1 MNDPLLLLSDNMIKT
16 QVFKKDL
23 IDAGF
28 KIDLIQESQLEQ
40 AQNYHL
46 VLIDIHHHFEFAK
59 TCLKPLQ
66 QFPHLLIFILGPD
79 ASLHSCL
86 DAFDLGT
93 DDYLKK
99 PFANAECFVRI
110 KALLKRSHLAP
121 NTDSQLCSGPIQLNC
136 LTRHASLNHEQLHLT
151 NCEFNLLELFLRYP
165 GRVLSKEMLTEYSL
179 GRKYTLYD
187 RSIDV
192 HVSNLRHKINQDA
205 LDEIMIETVRGYGYT
220 FVAKG

>member
-1 MNDPLLLLSDNMIKT
+1 MSNLLLLLSDNFVKS
-16 QVFKKDL
+16 QHVKHDL
-23 IDAGF
+23 EEAGF
-28 KIDLIQESQLEQ
+28 DVFLMESSNLEQ

-46 VLIDIHHHFEFAK
+46 VLIDIHQDFEFAK
-59 TCLKPLQ
+59 KTLKQLQ
-66 QFPHLLIFILGPD
+66 QYPHLLIFIIGPD
-79 ASLHSCL
+79 ASLHFCL
-86 DAFDLGT
+86 DAFEFGA

-99 PFANAECFVRI
+99 PFANAECFARI

-121 NTDSQLCSGPIQLNC
+121 NTDSQLSIGPIQLNC
-136 LTRHASLNHEQLHLT
+136 LTRHASLHHEPLHLT
-151 NCEFNLLELFLRYP
+151 NSEFNLLELFLRYP

-205 LDEIMIETVRGYGYT
+205 LDEGVIETVRGYGYT

>member
-1 MNDPLLLLSDNMIKT
+1 MTHTLLLLSDNINKT
-16 QVFKKDL
+16 RVLTKDL
-23 IDAGF
+23 MEAGF
-28 KIDLIQESQLEQ
+28 LVDVITDTELDQ
-40 AQNYHL
+40 AQNHHL
-46 VLIDIHHHFEFAK
+46 VLIDIHQHFEFAK
-59 TCLKPLQ
+59 TCLKQLQ
-66 QFPHLLIFILGPD
+66 YLPHLLIFILGPD
-79 ASLHSCL
+79 ASLHYCL
-86 DAFDLGT
+86 DAFEIGA

-99 PFANAECFVRI
+99 PFSNAECFARI

-121 NTDSQLCSGPIQLNC
+121 NTDSQLTYGPIQLNC
-136 LTRHASLNHEQLHLT
+136 LTRYAALNHEPLHLT
-151 NCEFNLLELFLRYP
+151 NSEFNLLELFLRYP

-192 HVSNLRHKINQDA
+192 HVSNLRHKINQDD